1 MTEVASVENNK
12 LSEVQS
18 ISTNNTPLVSEIKVS
33 EPKNEVINT
42 NTIVGGGNKGV
53 FKKFLELYMKTIE
66 KYKNILFAIVV
77 PTVFYIA
84 HVNKTFEKLAK
95 KLKKN

>member
-18 ISTNNTPLVSEIKVS
+18 ISTNNTPLVS

-95 KLKKN
+95 KLKKD

>member
-18 ISTNNTPLVSEIKVS
+18 ISTNNTPLVSEIS

-42 NTIVGGGNKGV
+42 NTIVGGGNKGI

-66 KYKNILFAIVV
+66 KYRNILFAIVV

>member
-18 ISTNNTPLVSEIKVS
+18 ISTNNTPLVSE
-33 EPKNEVINT
+33 PKNEVINT
-42 NTIVGGGNKGV
+42 NTIVGGGNKSV

-95 KLKKN
+95 KLKKD

>member
-18 ISTNNTPLVSEIKVS
+18 ISTNNTPLVS

-53 FKKFLELYMKTIE
+53 FKKFLELYIKTIE

-95 KLKKN
+95 KLKKD